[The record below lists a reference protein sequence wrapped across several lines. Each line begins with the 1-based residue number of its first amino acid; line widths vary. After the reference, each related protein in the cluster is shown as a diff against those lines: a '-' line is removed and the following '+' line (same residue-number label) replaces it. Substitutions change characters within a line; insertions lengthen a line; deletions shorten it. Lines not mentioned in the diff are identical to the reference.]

1 MCLWEMK
8 RSRRLLETSPP
19 QNTSHPWTEWQ
30 FFSSE
35 STLFFC
41 SSLLALWRSVSIN
54 LRVLALDTSRRP
66 CPSSWLSSCA
76 RPSPS
81 HSSGRTCQDCA
92 WSWPYTSWWSMAC
105 CLGSPIF
112 FLGRKSWHVILLTN
126 GPNSQTRV
134 NRHPS
139 CTLSCWNGGRIKK
152 IAFDEGFVF
161 IFSTKRWYLCQNWP
175 TYWSL
180 NLT

>member
-54 LRVLALDTSRRP
+54 LRVLALDTSHRP
-66 CPSSWLSSCA
+66 CPSSWSSISFAFFRKDLSGVRLILALNFLVKSGVLPWVLNFLFRKKTMA
-76 RPSPS
+76 RNTPYQWPQQSNPRERPSP
-81 HSSGRTCQDCA
+81 H
-92 WSWPYTSWWSMAC
+92 
-105 CLGSPIF
+105 
-112 FLGRKSWHVILLTN
+112 
-126 GPNSQTRV
+126 
-134 NRHPS
+134 HPS
-139 CTLSCWNGGRIKK
+139 CILACWNGGRDKK